1 MFYLEQ
7 PGFSHTIPF
16 HMSTPTSPGQRI
28 EIASKFE
35 ELEMVVDAAEAF
47 YKQCFDQEDRIF
59 TGVLLA
65 SEVVTNA
72 IEHGNQ
78 NDESKRVIIE
88 FRSLPGR
95 SECWVEDEGNGF
107 DREAI
112 ADPLAS
118 ENLLEDGGRG
128 IFLIE
133 RMADEVIY
141 ENGGRRVGIILKT

>member
-1 MFYLEQ
+1 MSD
-7 PGFSHTIPF
+7 PGS
-16 HMSTPTSPGQRI
+16 STQRM
-28 EIASKFE
+28 EIASRFE
-35 ELEMVVDAAEAF
+35 ELEQVVDVAEAF
-47 YKQCFDQEDRIF
+47 YKSCFDEDDRIF

-72 IEHGNQ
+72 IEHGND
-78 NDESKRVIIE
+78 NDPSKKVVIE
-88 FRSLPGR
+88 FKKKSGR
-95 SECWVEDEGNGF
+95 SECWVEDEGAGF

-141 ENGGRRVGIILKT
+141 ENEGRRIGIIMNI

>member
-28 EIASKFE
+28 AIASKFE
-35 ELEMVVDAAEAF
+35 ELEMVVDTAEAF

-118 ENLLEDGGRG
+118 ENLLEDVGRG

>member
-112 ADPLAS
+112 ADPWRQKISLKMEVAAYS
-118 ENLLEDGGRG
+118 SLNAWLTKSST
-128 IFLIE
+128 
-133 RMADEVIY
+133 RMVAAA
-141 ENGGRRVGIILKT
+141 